1 MTLNEDEY
9 TEIIEKLLSKHF
21 GVDLT
26 NLNVGNRIFEALLT
40 RIPPHEFVNHLAER
54 QGLQRIDQWRGYSL
68 VAGNTACA
76 IMEIKQ

>member
-9 TEIIEKLLSKHF
+9 TLITEKLLSKHF
-21 GVDLT
+21 GVELS
-26 NLNVGNRIFEALLT
+26 NLDVGNRIFEALLS
-40 RIPPHEFVNHLAER
+40 RIPPHEFVNTLTER
-54 QGLQRIDQWRGYSL
+54 HGIQRTDEWRGYSL